1 MSDPSTRLKER
12 NADGDWIVPEDTL
25 IDALPEFIAVVMAA
39 SEIDLH
45 ALDEW
50 DAGLIRDALAALN
63 DKLAT

>member
-1 MSDPSTRLKER
+1 MSDPGARLKER
-12 NADGDWIVPEDTL
+12 NEHGDWIISEDAL
-25 IDALPEFIAVVMAA
+25 IDALPEFIGVVMAA